1 MGGTFGSRLPVRMMS
16 QGPVSGG
23 LGFSPAASAFTA
35 TRPGHTAALSF
46 APFAALADEKTTVYR
61 ST

>member
-16 QGPVSGG
+16 QGSVRGG

-35 TRPGHTAALSF
+35 TRPGHTAALPF
-46 APFAALADEKTTVYR
+46 APFTAFAGEKTTVYQ